1 MSFTITHTFLPA
13 AEEVLEHLQRE
24 GTQENIPVLNL
35 FDSPSLLNN
44 LASLSVPGDRSD
56 LGAADE
62 SGKLPGK
69 KKKNYRRKKIDFSSA
84 LIKKFIWPP
93 KKLSLRNVFLKNAI
107 ELGRF
112 QVSLRKEG
120 QACFPPSRLA
130 WA

>member
-1 MSFTITHTFLPA
+1 MSQFYELHHHTLLPA
-13 AEEVLEHLQRE
+13 AEEVLEHLHRE

-69 KKKNYRRKKIDFSSA
+69 KKK
-84 LIKKFIWPP
+84 LP
-93 KKLSLRNVFLKNAI
+93 
-107 ELGRF
+107 
-112 QVSLRKEG
+112 QKEN
-120 QACFPPSRLA
+120 
-130 WA
+130 